1 MFIDPII
8 MQLPEGIDAERFV
21 IATYYCAA
29 KPTTNM
35 VKFAAALA
43 IEQTC
48 GTWLK
53 VPGET
58 PEVRERA
65 IGRVVGVYEAPAY
78 QIGIPSDVKE
88 RQFIVRIA
96 YPWQNFG
103 TQFSMMLS
111 TVIGNISSSGKVKLI
126 DLEFPSSFLKGFK
139 GPKFGVEG
147 IRDLSIIQCT
157 LEKEVKKMNK
167 RKSKTTAQKYINFV
181 EALAIYLLVAYFPLP
196 SSILT
201 IETAVLTASGRVA
214 LGVLFACLFLWITEP
229 VPFHITGFLG
239 VLLMLLLKVDSFATL
254 IKQGFGSET
263 IVFFIGVLTLSAMIT
278 RSGLGK
284 RISLFVLSL
293 TGNQTAKILL
303 GFLVTGTVLSMWITE
318 LAVAAILA
326 PLAVSLLNDEDMCP
340 MESNFGKAL
349 LIACAWGPIIG
360 GIGTPAGAGPNQ
372 IAIGFLR
379 DMAGTEI
386 SFLEWMKY
394 GVPAA
399 LLLILPAWWILLKF
413 FPPEKKTLNK
423 SNQEMKA
430 EFKAMPGLSHDEKST
445 VVIFLITVVL
455 WVLSDPLG
463 SLLGIKIPTAAPA
476 ALCIV
481 LFFLPGVTTFGW
493 REIEH
498 EISWDSIILI
508 ATGVSLGL
516 SVYNAGAAEWLALA
530 MLRGIATMPA
540 VVQIIL
546 IILIVSILKVGL
558 SSNTVTA
565 SIIVPIIIALATTYN
580 LPMMGIVIPACLTL
594 ALAFILVTSTPT
606 SIIPY
611 SYGYFTITDMA
622 KPGTVLTLL
631 SSGILT
637 LVIYSIGLLSGIY

>member
-1 MFIDPII
+1 MP
-8 MQLPEGIDAERFV
+8 Q
-21 IATYYCAA
+21 
-29 KPTTNM
+29 
-35 VKFAAALA
+35 
-43 IEQTC
+43 
-48 GTWLK
+48 
-53 VPGET
+53 
-58 PEVRERA
+58 
-65 IGRVVGVYEAPAY
+65 
-78 QIGIPSDVKE
+78 S
-88 RQFIVRIA
+88 
-96 YPWQNFG
+96 
-103 TQFSMMLS
+103 
-111 TVIGNISSSGKVKLI
+111 
-126 DLEFPSSFLKGFK
+126 
-139 GPKFGVEG
+139 
-147 IRDLSIIQCT
+147 
-157 LEKEVKKMNK
+157 
-167 RKSKTTAQKYINFV
+167 
-181 EALAIYLLVAYFPLP
+181 
-196 SSILT
+196 
-201 IETAVLTASGRVA
+201 
-214 LGVLFACLFLWITEP
+214 
-229 VPFHITGFLG
+229 
-239 VLLMLLLKVDSFATL
+239 
-254 IKQGFGSET
+254 
-263 IVFFIGVLTLSAMIT
+263 
-278 RSGLGK
+278 
-284 RISLFVLSL
+284 
-293 TGNQTAKILL
+293 
-303 GFLVTGTVLSMWITE
+303 
-318 LAVAAILA
+318 
-326 PLAVSLLNDEDMCP
+326 
-340 MESNFGKAL
+340 
-349 LIACAWGPIIG
+349 
-360 GIGTPAGAGPNQ
+360 
-372 IAIGFLR
+372 
-379 DMAGTEI
+379 
-386 SFLEWMKY
+386 
-394 GVPAA
+394 
-399 LLLILPAWWILLKF
+399 
-413 FPPEKKTLNK
+413 K

-565 SIIVPIIIALATTYN
+565 SIIIPIIIALATTYN

-594 ALAFILVTSTPT
+594 SLAFILVTSTPT
-606 SIIPY
+606 SILPY